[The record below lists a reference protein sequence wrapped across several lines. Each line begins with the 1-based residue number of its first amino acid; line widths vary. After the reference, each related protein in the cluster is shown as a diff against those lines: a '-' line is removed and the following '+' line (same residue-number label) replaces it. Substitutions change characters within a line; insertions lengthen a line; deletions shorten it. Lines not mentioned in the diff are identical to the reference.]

1 MEETKTEKPSYEQL
15 ENMAMKLKNRCMML
29 ESRLASIDL
38 TTTRLNY
45 LFKVVNNAS
54 TFPAEFVTG
63 IINEIVEFLE
73 IKEEPENCKPTE

>member
-15 ENMAMKLKNRCMML
+15 ENMAMQLKNRCMML
-29 ESRLASIDL
+29 ESRLESIDL

-45 LFKVVNNAS
+45 LFKVVDNAS

-73 IKEEPENCKPTE
+73 IKEETENCKPTE